1 MEYFKSKQDKPRSE
15 NNPFSQNAK
24 YQELSMLQYSQKNH
38 LKQFLNFNSYMLK
51 INAKFLSKFIISL
64 FSFYKFLIYYAIVCQ
79 SQSLGPLL

>member
-38 LKQFLNFNSYMLK
+38 FKQFLNFNSYMLK
-51 INAKFLSKFIISL
+51 INAKFLSNLLYHYFR
-64 FSFYKFLIYYAIVCQ
+64 FTSFLYITQ
-79 SQSLGPLL
+79 